1 MNTITATRTNVGGDA
16 HLFTW
21 ANIANGDDAAPVNF
35 SAYADRTVQVDG
47 TFGTGGAVVLEG
59 SLDGTNYQT
68 LTDPQGNQL
77 SFTSARIESVTE
89 ATVWVR
95 PRVTAGD
102 GTTAINVSL
111 LVRR

>member
-1 MNTITATRTNVGGDA
+1 MSTIIATRENVGGDA

-21 ANIANGDDAAPVNF
+21 AGLAVGDTAVPIAF

-47 TFGTGGAVVLEG
+47 TFGTGGTVVLEG
-59 SLDGTNYQT
+59 SLDSTNYQT

-77 SFTSARIESVTE
+77 SFTGARIESVTE
-89 ATVWVR
+89 ATVLVR
-95 PRVTAGD
+95 PQVPSGD
-102 GTTAINVSL
+102 GTTSINVSL